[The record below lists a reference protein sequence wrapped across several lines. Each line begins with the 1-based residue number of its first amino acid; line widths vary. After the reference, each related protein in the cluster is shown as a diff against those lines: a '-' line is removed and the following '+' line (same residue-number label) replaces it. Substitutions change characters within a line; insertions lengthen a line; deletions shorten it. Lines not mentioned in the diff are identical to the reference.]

1 MDWVVWVTWGLLW
14 CFYQLFGLSFWRH
27 PFTAEHPLVNIEIS
41 SNLFGWESNSSAS
54 DGLRVRKCS
63 VKSHFWGTIPLLV
76 MAKMGCESDVSSEK
90 SSNLICLQ
98 TALFCY
104 LMQWHSHIEVS
115 RYTIMCLNKLLLLAH
130 ICTADSV
137 YELENTWQYFVCISV
152 SKYMLKSVE
161 EYHTVY
167 SADQILQQA
176 RMQTDAITKSDPLCI
191 YNNMTCGW

>member
-1 MDWVVWVTWGLLW
+1 MDSRLVARSNGLRLKYLNEELVSYKQAAFHFTRHLLMDWVVWVTWGLLR

-63 VKSHFWGTIPLLV
+63 VKSHFWWTIPLIV
-76 MAKMGCESDVSSEK
+76 MAKMVCESDVSSEK

-104 LMQWHSHIEVS
+104 LMQWHSHIW
-115 RYTIMCLNKLLLLAH
+115 
-130 ICTADSV
+130 SV
-137 YELENTWQYFVCISV
+137 
-152 SKYMLKSVE
+152 
-161 EYHTVY
+161 
-167 SADQILQQA
+167 QIHL
-176 RMQTDAITKSDPLCI
+176 
-191 YNNMTCGW
+191 